1 MSTNVDLDRALRDY
15 LADGPVR
22 LPEGAYAAVS
32 QRLPRTRQR
41 AVIGPWR
48 EPSMLRIFA
57 VLAAALLVVALA
69 VVGFGA
75 LNQSTPTT
83 PTATPSPSDTALTY
97 RWPGPLA
104 AGTYTTSMIWDTPFA
119 FTFTLPDGWDAR
131 DVEVIKDPVSRV
143 NEVGG
148 PEGMSVEFSLI
159 DAVYADPCTR
169 GVPDEATGRR
179 SRTLPRP
186 SPPCPVHT
194 RPRPW
199 TSTFAGFSGKYLE
212 LSIGS
217 DAGCAPADY
226 ALWRVRSEWYRL
238 AEHEGP
244 LTFTAERE
252 RYRIWILDVNDWT
265 VLVAALAA
273 TDATEAGLA
282 EQQAILDSI
291 QIGPPVEET
300 VTGPCTVEFVSP
312 SAPGAPL
319 DQGPLSASMV
329 AGLAGVRGPRPDP
342 YPIVPPAAQLD
353 FTGAGPGWGSRPG
366 VTIIPPAG
374 SARQGFAT
382 AIDRRRSPGLIRLRR
397 TRHLVD
403 PDRR

>member
-169 GVPDEATGRR
+169 GVPDEATEPTVEDAAAAFAAMPGAHA
-179 SRTLPRP
+179 TT
-186 SPPCPVHT
+186 PVDV
-194 RPRPW
+194 
-199 TSTFAGFSGKYLE
+199 TFAGFSGKYLE

-217 DAGCAPADY
+217 DAGCA
-226 ALWRVRSEWYRL
+226 RRSL
-238 AEHEGP
+238 PSGVSAPSG
-244 LTFTAERE
+244 TA
-252 RYRIWILDVNDWT
+252 
-265 VLVAALAA
+265 
-273 TDATEAGLA
+273 
-282 EQQAILDSI
+282 
-291 QIGPPVEET
+291 
-300 VTGPCTVEFVSP
+300 SP
-312 SAPGAPL
+312 ST
-319 DQGPLSASMV
+319 
-329 AGLAGVRGPRPDP
+329 RGR
-342 YPIVPPAAQLD
+342 
-353 FTGAGPGWGSRPG
+353 
-366 VTIIPPAG
+366 
-374 SARQGFAT
+374 
-382 AIDRRRSPGLIRLRR
+382 
-397 TRHLVD
+397 
-403 PDRR
+403 